1 MGELVLDA
9 LLHLGL
15 NLGSLLLTFCDE
27 LGHAVVASDKNSNAT
42 FKQLSLDLLIGTL
55 VSLSVELQS

>member
-15 NLGSLLLTFCDE
+15 NLGSLLLTFGYE
-27 LGHAVVASDKNSNAT
+27 LGHAVVASDKNANAT

-55 VSLSVELQS
+55 VSLSIELQS